1 MSQIRPNNS
10 ASSEPAD
17 PINHSNNKVGNSANS
32 YNVASSDSDSADN
45 DTDQLT
51 SYLVISI
58 AAQTLS
64 HYRLGELIKQYSV
77 STAKNG
83 VGSVEGSG
91 QTPLGRHTIAAK
103 IGAKAPINSV
113 FIGRVATGEI
123 YDDKLGETY
132 PDRDWILSR
141 ILWLDGCEEGRNKGS
156 NECGVCDTYQRYIY
170 IHGTPDTEPMG
181 MPLSHGCIRM
191 RNEDI
196 VILFDQVEEGTVVDI
211 VNGCQSMLKSH

>member
-1 MSQIRPNNS
+1 MSQVRPSNR
-10 ASSEPAD
+10 ASSEPDD
-17 PINHSNNKVGNSANS
+17 PINRSNNKVNNSANS
-32 YNVASSDSDSADN
+32 YHAES
-45 DTDQLT
+45 TDGNTDKLP

-64 HYRLGELIKQYSV
+64 HYRLGKLIKRYSV

-113 FIGRVATGEI
+113 FIGRIATGEI
-123 YDDKLGETY
+123 YDQKLGEKY

-181 MPLSHGCIRM
+181 VPLSHGCIRM

-196 VILFDQVEEGTVVDI
+196 AVLFDQVEEGTVVDI
-211 VNGCQSMLKSH
+211 VN